1 MNYVEDKSASGRLIG
16 FGFVALLHV
25 ALVWVLVNGL
35 AQSAVEIVTGP
46 IEARIIE
53 EIPLAPA
60 DPVPP
65 PPELAPP
72 PKAFVPLPEVTIDL
86 PPVAPETTAITAEAK
101 PVEEV
106 TPPQPP
112 SAQADPAHANRRPDY
127 PASSRRLGHEG
138 TVVLLLNV
146 DVDGRVRAAKVESSS
161 GYPRLDEAALEEAL
175 KSWRFQPVLR
185 AGTAVAVWQRYAVT
199 FRLTDG

>member
-1 MNYVEDKSASGRLIG
+1 MNYAEDKSASGRLLG
-16 FGFVALLHV
+16 FGLVALLHV

-53 EIPLAPA
+53 EIPFIPENPA
-60 DPVPP
+60 PP

-86 PPVAPETTAITAEAK
+86 PPVVPETTAITAEAK
-101 PVEEV
+101 PVEEIA
-106 TPPQPP
+106 PPQPP
-112 SAQADPAHANRRPDY
+112 AAQADPSHANRRPDY

-146 DVDGRVRAAKVESSS
+146 DVDGRVRDAKVESSS
-161 GYPRLDEAALEEAL
+161 GYPRLDEAALKEAL
-175 KSWRFQPVLR
+175 KSWRFQPVIR
-185 AGTAVAVWQRYAVT
+185 AGVAVAVWQRYAVT